1 MRYLPTG
8 QQWLRYKG
16 STFCE
21 NLIQSLTFLLL
32 LKNVIAKL
40 WLFDR
45 LREVKQHN
53 VADQSHSMVD
63 NDEVAESLRAALD
76 VERSSAQQLTET
88 LQQER
93 EHIDHLTA
101 ELSRLNE
108 QLTAD
113 RSLTAQLS
121 GDQESAVVSLV
132 IGVFSIGFF

>member
-1 MRYLPTG
+1 
-8 QQWLRYKG
+8 
-16 STFCE
+16 
-21 NLIQSLTFLLL
+21 
-32 LKNVIAKL
+32 
-40 WLFDR
+40 
-45 LREVKQHN
+45 
-53 VADQSHSMVD
+53 MVD